1 MNSGKNKGGHVGRKR
16 KLVETLDKIVADA
29 LDTADSLD
37 RSPSSVSEKQLS
49 VKRLN
54 TGPLSVGETT
64 ARPKVEEETKE
75 IAEEGERSKLNL
87 FFISH

>member
-1 MNSGKNKGGHVGRKR
+1 MP
-16 KLVETLDKIVADA
+16 DPAA
-29 LDTADSLD
+29 AYA
-37 RSPSSVSEKQLS
+37 
-49 VKRLN
+49 
-54 TGPLSVGETT
+54 